1 MKSKHSTDH
10 LMCENCRSRGAS
22 LFRFCQT
29 SELEEITEAKS
40 CQIFKRGQELF
51 GEGSLPLGLFCI
63 NTGSIKIV
71 KYASGDKEQIMRIAG
86 PGEQVGYRSLITHRR
101 YDVSAVA
108 AEDSRVCIV
117 PKEVFYK
124 LTQSNK
130 DFYAALVEQLCTV
143 IETTQEKM
151 ADIAYKPVRG
161 RIAEA
166 ILLLSRR
173 SKEEGV
179 INLTREDLASFVGTV
194 KETAIRTLS
203 EFRNERLISIEGR
216 SIRVV
221 NFSGLEKISGL
232 YD

>member
-1 MKSKHSTDH
+1 MKNKQNTEH
-10 LMCENCRSRGAS
+10 LLCENCRSRGVS
-22 LFRFCQT
+22 LFKFCKI
-29 SELEEITEAKS
+29 SELEQISEAKS

-51 GEGSLPLGLFCI
+51 AEGSLPIGLFCI
-63 NTGSIKIV
+63 NSGSIKIV

-86 PGEQVGYRSLITHRR
+86 PGDQVGYRSLITHRR
-101 YDVSAVA
+101 YDVSAIA
-108 AEDSRVCIV
+108 AEDSRVCLV
-117 PKEVFYK
+117 PKEIFYK
-124 LTQSNK
+124 LTESNK

-166 ILLLSRR
+166 IIMLSKR
-173 SKEEGV
+173 SKEQGL

-203 EFRNERLISIEGR
+203 EFKSENLIAIEGR
-216 SIRVV
+216 SIRVL
-221 NFSGLEKISGL
+221 NYAGLEKISGL